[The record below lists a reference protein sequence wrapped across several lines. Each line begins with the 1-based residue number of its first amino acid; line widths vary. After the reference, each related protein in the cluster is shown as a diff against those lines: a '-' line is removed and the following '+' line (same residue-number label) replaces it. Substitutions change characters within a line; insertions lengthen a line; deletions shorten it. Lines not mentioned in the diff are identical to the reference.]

1 MKKIVCVFFALLC
14 LPVFAL
20 AESTP
25 SITTADMV
33 TVTMEPDL
41 NPGLPADAELVVI
54 PVQQEDAVQAEQY
67 IEYTELCQKEIAKLS
82 ENISQSGT
90 ENATAGVEAYFGE
103 VKDAEGNTVVLGEL
117 LSTQAL
123 SVNEFM
129 PLVVENYAP
138 SYGAVTMTFQFKTP
152 YAKDEA
158 VLILIGV
165 QDPVT
170 GEVVW
175 TAFEGTGVGEDGA
188 VQVEFTESMMEML
201 QNNISLLA
209 VVSSAEAA
217 NS

>member
-54 PVQQEDAVQAEQY
+54 PVQQEDAALAEQY
-67 IEYTELCQKEIAKLS
+67 IEYTELCQEEIAKLS
-82 ENISQSGT
+82 ENIGQSGT

>member
-54 PVQQEDAVQAEQY
+54 PVQQEDAALAEQY
-67 IEYTELCQKEIAKLS
+67 IEYTELCQEEIAKLS
-82 ENISQSGT
+82 ENMNQSGT
-90 ENATAGVEAYFGE
+90 EDATAGVEAYFGE

>member
-54 PVQQEDAVQAEQY
+54 PVQQEDAALAEQY
-67 IEYTELCQKEIAKLS
+67 IEYTELCQEEISKLS
-82 ENISQSGT
+82 ENMNQSGT
-90 ENATAGVEAYFGE
+90 EDTTAGVEAYFGE

-117 LSTQAL
+117 ISAQAL

-129 PLVVENYAP
+129 PLVVENYTP

-170 GEVVW
+170 GEIVW

-188 VQVEFTESMMEML
+188 VQVEFTESMMEMI

-209 VVSSAEAA
+209 VVSNAEAA